1 MISVNQGIRT
11 SAPEKVENRGTND
24 VSHQGGDFFL
34 GGEGGGGKNIKGG
47 LKSWRAP

>member
-24 VSHQGGDFFL
+24 VSHQGGDFL
-34 GGEGGGGKNIKGG
+34 GGAGGRGEGVEILKGD
-47 LKSWRAP
+47 